1 MSLDE
6 RYGRRPAR
14 DRRPV
19 LLAAL
24 GLFVAAAVAWAAWSL
39 VTLNRSALSWQDVG
53 VDASDP
59 ASVRV
64 TFEVSQA
71 SGRAALCAVRATD
84 SRGAVVGWADV
95 PVGPSTGDRA
105 TGEARVR
112 TVRPAAGGGV
122 VSCVR
127 R

>member
-14 DRRPV
+14 DRRPL

-24 GLFVAAAVAWAAWSL
+24 GVFVAAALTWAVWSL
-39 VTLNRSALSWQDVG
+39 VILTRTSLTWHDVS

-59 ASVRV
+59 AVVRV
-64 TFEVSQA
+64 TFEVEQA
-71 SGRAALCAVRATD
+71 AGHGALCAVRATD
-84 SRGAVVGWADV
+84 SGGAVVGWVDV
-95 PVGPSTGDRA
+95 PVRPSPSGTAAADA
-105 TGEARVR
+105 QVR